1 MLTEVQTARNSTTNY
16 FNCRIQTGQVEAV
29 RTVCY
34 SPQKRT
40 NLNHAFLNRSA
51 VKIVG
56 VKHTPSKRFHTQ
68 EEEFTIAKH
77 AKISPAF
84 LSFSFNE
91 SFSNQLCTI
100 TQALGKD
107 LYESVD
113 VKAKVLKKT
122 ENKQVIIND
131 GEKAKYKSDCL
142 IADETNSVKLVLWE
156 GMIDNIPLQT
166 LETWHF

>member
-16 FNCRIQTGQVEAV
+16 FNCCIQTGQEEAI

-40 NLNHAFLNRSA
+40 NLNQAFLNKSA
-51 VKIVG
+51 VKIIG

-77 AKISPAF
+77 AKVSPAS

-107 LYESVD
+107 LYETVD
-113 VKAKVLKKT
+113 VKAKVLKKA
-122 ENKQVIIND
+122 ENKQVIIKD
-131 GEKAKYKSDCL
+131 DEKAKYKGDCL
-142 IADETNSVKLVLWE
+142 IHTTSN
-156 GMIDNIPLQT
+156 N
-166 LETWHF
+166 